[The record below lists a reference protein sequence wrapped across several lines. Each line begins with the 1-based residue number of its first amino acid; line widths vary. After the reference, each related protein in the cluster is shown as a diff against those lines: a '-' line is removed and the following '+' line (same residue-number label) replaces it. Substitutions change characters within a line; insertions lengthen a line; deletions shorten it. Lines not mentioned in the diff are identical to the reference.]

1 MLFNSISIY
10 SISFIGIILII
21 IVLSLSNT
29 RTMFTNQLHTKR
41 KKRYSINNDTNNLK
55 NLYMTIQMNRLS
67 NIDSIKYIRSGI
79 TTIPLHDDEELMK
92 SEISLKFYEND
103 AIELR
108 LEQDFDSDNEM
119 NDENDN

>member
-1 MLFNSISIY
+1 MFFNSISLY

-29 RTMFTNQLHTKR
+29 RVMFANQLHTKR
-41 KKRYSINNDTNNLK
+41 KKRYSINNDTNDLK
-55 NLYMTIQMNRLS
+55 NSYMTIQMNPFS
-67 NIDSIKYIRSGI
+67 NLDSIKYIRNGI
-79 TTIPLHDDEELMK
+79 PIPLEDDEELMK

-108 LEQDFDSDNEM
+108 LEQDFDSDNDT